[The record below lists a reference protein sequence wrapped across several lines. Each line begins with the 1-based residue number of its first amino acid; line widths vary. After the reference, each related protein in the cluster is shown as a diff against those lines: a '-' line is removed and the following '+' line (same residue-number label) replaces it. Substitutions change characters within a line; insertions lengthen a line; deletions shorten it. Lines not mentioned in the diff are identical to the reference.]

1 VFKKEELEASLS
13 REAATQHSLGLSP
26 KNAEQKGTSAE
37 GGYQIS
43 AALGNGEK
51 SHAKTVGPRSRRA
64 GDEPQPKRTSAPDLS
79 GALRAATETCRET
92 KV

>member
-1 VFKKEELEASLS
+1 MFKKEELEASLS

-64 GDEPQPKRTSAPDLS
+64 GDEPQPKAH
-79 GALRAATETCRET
+79 LRAGSERCVACSDRN
-92 KV
+92 VS